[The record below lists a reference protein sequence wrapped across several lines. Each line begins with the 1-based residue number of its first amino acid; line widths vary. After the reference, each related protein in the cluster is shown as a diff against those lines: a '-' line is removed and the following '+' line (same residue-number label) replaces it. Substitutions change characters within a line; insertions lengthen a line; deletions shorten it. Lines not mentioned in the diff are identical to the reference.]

1 MSYCTVE
8 DLVAATGSSYPAET
22 LQALIDRADRQ
33 IDARLLAARVPGGG
47 PAVREASLSL
57 SISMLLTRMRMDG
70 TKTSTNS
77 LDGTSSLSDNID
89 AAIKL
94 YEDRA
99 RQLLD
104 AHIAYAAPR
113 RLHYIARSD
122 GR

>member
-8 DLVAATGSSYPAET
+8 DLVAATGSAYDAVT

-33 IDARLLAARVPGGG
+33 IDARLMAARVPGGG

-70 TKTSTNS
+70 TKTSTTS

-94 YEDRA
+94 YEDKA

-104 AHIAYAAPR
+104 AHVAYAAPR